1 MVGKQADTLASR
13 GIKRSLNGRILRNT
27 TLNILIL
34 VVICCGIMAFSL
46 QSLANSILLDSLQ
59 PMARQSAKT
68 VEANIHMLADRM
80 MTLANDHGIET
91 VFTAGPDGRSP
102 VPTPPQPGQTEA
114 MF

>member
-1 MVGKQADTLASR
+1 MIGETSNFHNR
-13 GIKRSLNGRILRNT
+13 GVKGSLNKRILRNT

-34 VVICCGIMAFSL
+34 VVICCVIMAFSM

-80 MTLANDHGIET
+80 MTIAGDPRMDASGSGAGET
-91 VFTAGPDGRSP
+91 AAA
-102 VPTPPQPGQTEA
+102 PQEA
-114 MF
+114 AESRQEVLEK

>member
-46 QSLANSILLDSLQ
+46 QSLAQVFQLQELLFLQ
-59 PMARQSAKT
+59 ES
-68 VEANIHMLADRM
+68 NML
-80 MTLANDHGIET
+80 
-91 VFTAGPDGRSP
+91 F
-102 VPTPPQPGQTEA
+102 
-114 MF
+114 